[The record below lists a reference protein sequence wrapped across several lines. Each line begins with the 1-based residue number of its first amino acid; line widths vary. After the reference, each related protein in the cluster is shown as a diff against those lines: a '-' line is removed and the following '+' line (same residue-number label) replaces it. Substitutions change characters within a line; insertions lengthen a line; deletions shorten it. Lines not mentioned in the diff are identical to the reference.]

1 MLKLV
6 IKDFQ
11 VSRIYLLLLIAVLA
25 IISVGYT
32 QALGNGEKVESE
44 LYVIVVLL
52 SAMISSKLFLLQEA
66 ESNSETLIA
75 GLPLTRKQIVIGRY
89 LSSFLMVVLVLV
101 VHLISIQLG
110 STGTLR
116 NENHIMY
123 RPEMWIISGMA
134 LMLADAL
141 AFPFYFKFGLGKGA
155 LMYGAT
161 MIFLFFLTVFT
172 IGQYDRSKWFQEF
185 VKAVF
190 SQPKV
195 LLTIELII
203 LFLLILWSSISI
215 SINVYKNKDL

>member
-25 IISVGYT
+25 LISIGYT
-32 QALGNGEKVESE
+32 RALGSGEKVESE

-75 GLPLTRKQIVIGRY
+75 GLPHTRKQIVIGRY
-89 LSSFLMVVLVLV
+89 VSSFLMILVVLG
-101 VHLISIQLG
+101 VHLIAIQIS
-110 STGTLR
+110 STDALR
-116 NENHIMY
+116 NENYIMY
-123 RPEMWIISGMA
+123 HPEMWIISGLA
-134 LMLADAL
+134 LMLADAI
-141 AFPFYFKFGLGKGA
+141 AFPYYFKFGLGQGA

-172 IGQYDRSKWFQEF
+172 LGRYDRSIWFREF
-185 VKAVF
+185 MQAVF
-190 SQPKV
+190 EQPKV

-203 LFLLILWSSISI
+203 LFLLVLWSSLSI